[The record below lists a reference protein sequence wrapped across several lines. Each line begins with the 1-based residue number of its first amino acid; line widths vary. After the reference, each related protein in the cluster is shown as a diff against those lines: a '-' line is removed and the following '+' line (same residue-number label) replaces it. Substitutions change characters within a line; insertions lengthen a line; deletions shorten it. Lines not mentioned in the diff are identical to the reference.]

1 MHAFAMIMFAGGIAM
16 AVPDLDDLISL
27 IGAVASSTLAL
38 VFPSVLSIMIFWPI
52 RRETTWLGC
61 LPWPIW
67 VVKDVLIALLGV
79 VGSVFG
85 TYASIDNIVAYF
97 QGEDAADKACDITY
111 FPG

>member
-1 MHAFAMIMFAGGIAM
+1 MATMFAGGIAM

-38 VFPSVLSIMIFWPI
+38 IFPSVLSIVIFWPI
-52 RRETTWLGC
+52 RRETSWLGC
-61 LPWPIW
+61 LPWPVW
-67 VVKDVLIALLGV
+67 VVKDALIALLGV

-85 TYASIDNIVAYF
+85 TYASLDNIVAYF
-97 QGEDAADKACDITY
+97 QDNDAADKACDITY